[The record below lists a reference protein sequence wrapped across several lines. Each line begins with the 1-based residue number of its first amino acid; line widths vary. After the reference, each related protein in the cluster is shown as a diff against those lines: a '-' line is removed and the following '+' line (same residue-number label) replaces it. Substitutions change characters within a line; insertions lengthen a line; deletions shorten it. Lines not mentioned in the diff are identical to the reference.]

1 MEYFYHYT
9 KHENWK
15 KIQQEGLTPGKP
27 IGRGSSG
34 SKSIHELASK
44 LATFGFTSPA
54 PENWTL
60 YNLNRPSAADPH
72 SLLAYLLKCIGEN
85 TDEIVLL
92 KVYVRPGDDV
102 RVGEYKNIWE
112 KFDCR
117 EDGGKAV
124 NKYCQSIID
133 PRDNFNAAASMLL
146 PEVLCF
152 NPIPANRIE
161 LIEKISVKTYEE
173 ISAYIERKQAEPKI
187 HAFHHGLH

>member
-9 KHENWK
+9 NLENWE

-27 IGRGSSG
+27 IGRGSRG
-34 SKSIHELASK
+34 SKSKHELASK
-44 LATFGFTSPA
+44 LATFGFASPA
-54 PENWTL
+54 PENWSL
-60 YNLNRPSAADPH
+60 YNLNRPSAEDPH

-85 TDEIVLL
+85 KDEIVLL
-92 KVYVRPGDDV
+92 KVHVRPDDDV

-112 KFDCR
+112 KFDSH
-117 EDGGKAV
+117 EAV
-124 NKYCQSIID
+124 PEGMNNYCESVID

-152 NPIPANRIE
+152 NTMPANRIE

-173 ISAYIERKQAEPKI
+173 IRSYIERKQAEPKI
-187 HAFHHGLH
+187 